1 MSSNESQDETTGE
14 DSRLAYADLDL
25 PDEVRRGIAEA
36 GFTHCTPIQAE
47 TLPVAITGRDIAGQ
61 AQTGT
66 GKTAAFLIAAFTLLL
81 RRPRRH
87 QGEGSCPRVLVIAP
101 TRELAMQIH
110 EEGKLL
116 GKHTGLT
123 MHAVY
128 GGVDYV
134 KQLDRLA
141 EGVDILIGTPGRLI
155 DYFRQR
161 VFTLKDSEILIVD
174 EADRMFDMG
183 FVDDLRYLVTK
194 MPPSAERVS
203 FMDSATLSQRVLEL
217 AYEYMHDVHRVTI
230 EPEQVT
236 AERVEQLV
244 YHVGVEEKL
253 PVLLNLLRQEQPS
266 RALIFVNTRRGVHF
280 IAERLQR
287 HGHAVGVLVGD
298 IDQKKRIRTLKEFK
312 DGTIT
317 ILVATDVAS
326 RGLHIDAVSHVFN
339 YDLPQDPEDYVHRIG
354 RTARAGASGHAFSL
368 ACEHHVYSLD
378 AIHEFIGRP
387 IPHAFPGADLVKM
400 PRPAP
405 RPAPAEP
412 AASTAGGG
420 DAPAG
425 EPGRKRGSRSRRNAS
440 VERIEGAEQAAAGA
454 AAGEESSD
462 GGDSGEPGSP
472 AKKKRRRRR
481 RRRAGAAD
489 GAGAAPEGG
498 EPGDP

>member
-1 MSSNESQDETTGE
+1 MSSNESENERSGPDP
-14 DSRLAYADLDL
+14 RLAYDELDL
-25 PDEVRRGIAEA
+25 PDEVRRGVADA

-47 TLPVAITGRDIAGQ
+47 TLPTAITGRDIAGQ

-81 RRPRRH
+81 RKPRRH
-87 QGEGSCPRVLVIAP
+87 QDEGCCPRAMIITP

-123 MHAVY
+123 MHAVF
-128 GGVDYV
+128 GGVDYI

-155 DYFRQR
+155 DYFRQG
-161 VFTLKDSEILIVD
+161 VFTLRNSEILIVD
-174 EADRMFDMG
+174 EADRLFDMG
-183 FVDDLRYLVTK
+183 FVDDLRYLVTA

-203 FMDSATLSQRVLEL
+203 YLYSATLSQRVLEL

-236 AERVEQLV
+236 AERIDQLV

-253 PVLLNLLRQEQPS
+253 PVLLNLLKREQPL

-280 IAERLQR
+280 IADRLER
-287 HGHAVGVLVGD
+287 HGYAVGALVGD

-354 RTARAGASGHAFSL
+354 RTARAGASGHAYSL
-368 ACEHHVYSLD
+368 ACEHHVYSLQ

-387 IPHAFPGADLVKM
+387 IPHAFPESELVKM
-400 PRPAP
+400 PRPAL
-405 RPAPAEP
+405 RLLREEVRAEQ
-412 AASTAGGG
+412 AAAQNGSEASTK
-420 DAPAG
+420 
-425 EPGRKRGSRSRRNAS
+425 KRRSRSKRKAS
-440 VERIEGAEQAAAGA
+440 VERIGDAAESPTAETNNADAGESATEAGA
-454 AAGEESSD
+454 AQG
-462 GGDSGEPGSP
+462 P

-481 RRRAGAAD
+481 RRKP
-489 GAGAAPEGG
+489 GAGAAAVKAVTVDE
-498 EPGDP
+498 